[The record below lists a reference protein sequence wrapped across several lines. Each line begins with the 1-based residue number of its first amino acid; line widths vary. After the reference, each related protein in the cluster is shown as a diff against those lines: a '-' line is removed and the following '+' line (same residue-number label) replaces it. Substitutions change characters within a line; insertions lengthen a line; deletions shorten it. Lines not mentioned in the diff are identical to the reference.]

1 MSRSN
6 ERSNAFVSRT
16 GWYSFY
22 YPKDWTV
29 EESDDSTAVFDPEHG
44 VGALHISAYQT
55 PGRVDSKS
63 ELIEHLSDNVPPVDE
78 ERVVSFSSG
87 SKNVA
92 SFDYTN
98 DGDFHK
104 IWFIGDGRYLVLANY
119 VSDKEDAE
127 SEMGKVEKIIASI
140 EVEPNLSR
148 N

>member
-1 MSRSN
+1 MSQSN
-6 ERSNAFVSRT
+6 ERSNVFISRT

-29 EESDDSTAVFDPEHG
+29 EESDDSTAVYDPVHG

-55 PGRVDSKS
+55 PGPVDSKS
-63 ELIEHLSDNVPPVDE
+63 ELIEHLADNVPPVDE
-78 ERVVSFSSG
+78 ERVVSSSSG

-92 SFDYTN
+92 SFDYVN

-119 VSDKEDAE
+119 ISDKEDAG
-127 SEMGKVEKIIASI
+127 SELR
-140 EVEPNLSR
+140 EVEEIVDSINVEPTLSR